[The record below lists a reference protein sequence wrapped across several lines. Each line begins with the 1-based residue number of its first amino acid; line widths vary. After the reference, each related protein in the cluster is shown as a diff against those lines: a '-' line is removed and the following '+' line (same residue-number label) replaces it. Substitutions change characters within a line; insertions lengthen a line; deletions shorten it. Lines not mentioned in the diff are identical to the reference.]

1 MEKKIRVAIYG
12 VGPIGAKI
20 ASFLYER
27 KNFDVAG
34 AIDIDKSK
42 KGKDIAEFA
51 GLEKKTGVLIES
63 DAGKVL
69 SGKNIDVV
77 VLTTTSSIAKIKEQ
91 VAGILSYGINIV
103 STCEELSYPW
113 VTATE
118 TAREIDDLAKKNNAV
133 VLSTGVNP
141 GFLMDFLPIAMSG
154 VCRSVEHITVERMQN
169 AAQRRIPFQQ
179 KVGIGITPAEF
190 ANRVK
195 EGTLRHVGLTESMY
209 MIAGR
214 MGWKLDRTEDVIEP
228 VIAQEPMTVNGKL
241 IEKGK
246 VLGVKQTGRGFSQGK
261 ELITL
266 LFTAA
271 AGVSP
276 AYDRTVIKGTPEMD
290 VTIKNGVNGDIATCA
305 IIANAI
311 PVVLRAKP
319 GLRTM
324 ADIEPVS
331 FFAG

>member
-20 ASFLYER
+20 AGFLYER
-27 KNFDVAG
+27 KNFEVAG
-34 AIDIDKSK
+34 AIDIAENK
-42 KGKDIAEFA
+42 KGKDLAEFA

-69 SGKNIDVV
+69 SGKNIDAV
-77 VLTTTSSIAKIKEQ
+77 VLATASSIAKIKGQ

-113 VTATE
+113 VTAPG
-118 TAREIDDLAKKNNAV
+118 TAKEIDALAKKNNAV

-154 VCRSVEHITVERMQN
+154 VCRNVERITVERVQN
-169 AAQRRIPFQQ
+169 AAERRIPFQQ
-179 KVGIGITPAEF
+179 KVGIGITPEEF
-190 ANRVK
+190 TNRVK
-195 EGTLRHVGLTESMY
+195 EGTLKHVGLTESMH

-214 MGWKLDRTEDVIEP
+214 MGWTLDRTEDVIEP
-228 VIAQEPMTVNGKL
+228 VIAQELLTVNGKV
-241 IEKGK
+241 IDKGM
-246 VLGVKQTGRGFSQGK
+246 VLGVKQTGRGFSEKK

-266 LFTAA
+266 TFTAA
-271 AGVSP
+271 AGISP

-324 ADIEPVS
+324 SDIEPVS

>member
-20 ASFLYER
+20 AGFLCER
-27 KNFDVAG
+27 KNFEVAG
-34 AIDIDKSK
+34 AIDIDKNK
-42 KGKDIAEFA
+42 KGKDLAEFA
-51 GLEKKTGVLIES
+51 GLKEKTGVLIES

-69 SGKNIDVV
+69 SGKNIDAV
-77 VLTTTSSIAKIKEQ
+77 VLTTTSSAAKIKGQ
-91 VAGILSYGINIV
+91 VAGILSYGISIV

-113 VTATE
+113 DTAPE
-118 TAREIDDLAKKNNAV
+118 IAGEIDDLAKKNNAV

-141 GFLMDFLPIAMSG
+141 GFLMDFLPIALSG
-154 VCRSVEHITVERMQN
+154 VCRSVEKITVERMQN
-169 AAQRRIPFQQ
+169 AAERRIPFQQ

-190 ANRVK
+190 VNRVK
-195 EGTLRHVGLTESMY
+195 EGTLRHVGLTESMH

-228 VIAQEPMTVNGKL
+228 VIAQESLTVNGKL
-241 IEKGK
+241 IDKGM
-246 VLGVKQTGRGFSQGK
+246 VLGVKQTGRGFSAGK